1 MNARTPEAGAAAAE
15 GGRSKMGRNRR
26 GNRPASMKARLAIAS
41 AVLVGGGAIGA
52 VAVATSHNSSP
63 TTDAASAG
71 YSQNWGYQRN
81 LNYGQALS
89 TALGEWG
96 RSPQSSFTT
105 LARMSPLTSF
115 ATQWRGHSMFAAQ
128 RGVVLITTKHWF
140 LVRSFNGKLELWF
153 FSGNTQFANVSNS
166 AVGTSAMTGN
176 TLATVA
182 AMGSNNLVPATQAMA
197 GTSNLSTFTTP
208 VAKPTTVT
216 VTVNGNANVTVQV
229 TITSTTATVA
239 PMTTT
244 AAIMT
249 QTSMTRPTTVP
260 IFATWNHLKRGDLV
274 LVAGVKSHNLLFAH
288 LVLFTPPVTTV
299 TPTPTATATLPTTAP
314 TGVVPTATSTATFS
328 GQKS

>member
-1 MNARTPEAGAAAAE
+1 
-15 GGRSKMGRNRR
+15 
-26 GNRPASMKARLAIAS
+26 MKARLAIAS

-71 YSQNWGYQRN
+71 YSQNWGFQRN
-81 LNYGQALS
+81 WGYGQALS
-89 TALGEWG
+89 TALGEWNH
-96 RSPQSSFTT
+96 SQQSSFTT
-105 LARMSPLTSF
+105 LSRMSPLTSF
-115 ATQWRGHSMFAAQ
+115 ATSWHGRTMFAAQ
-128 RGVVLITTKHWF
+128 RGIVLFTTKHWF
-140 LVRSFNGKLELWF
+140 LLRSFNGKLELWF

-176 TLATVA
+176 TWATTA
-182 AMGSNNLVPATQAMA
+182 AMGQGNMVPASQVMA
-197 GTSNLSTFTTP
+197 GTTNLNAFTTP

-216 VTVNGNANVTVQV
+216 VTVNGNANVMVQV
-229 TITSTTATVA
+229 TVTATTATVT

-244 AAIMT
+244 AAVLT
-249 QTSMTRPTTVP
+249 QTSMTTPTTVP
-260 IFATWNHLKRGDLV
+260 IFATWNHLRRGDLA

-288 LVLFTPPVTTV
+288 LVLFTPLSTTTTPV
-299 TPTPTATATLPTTAP
+299 PTATATLPTTAP